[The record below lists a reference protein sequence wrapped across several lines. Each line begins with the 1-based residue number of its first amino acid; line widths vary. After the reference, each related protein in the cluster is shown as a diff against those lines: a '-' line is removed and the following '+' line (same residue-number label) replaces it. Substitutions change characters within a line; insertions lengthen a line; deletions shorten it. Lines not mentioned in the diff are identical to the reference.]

1 MDPDCEVEAKEESRT
16 GKVQEKD
23 SEIKK
28 IAEKADKGRPMDVP
42 LIEFKDVTKRFGPRT
57 ILERV
62 NLQIYEEQVTTII
75 GLSGSGKS
83 VLLKHIVG
91 LLKPDEGTILFRG
104 KPLHRMGKK
113 EMDACLSQ
121 MSYMFQGNALFDS
134 MTVYE
139 NVAIPIRE
147 TVNLS
152 SAEID
157 RRVMA
162 RIEQAEL
169 GEAAQKYPSQISG
182 GMQKRAALARAL
194 ITDPKIV
201 LFDEPTTG
209 LDPVRKNA
217 ILSMIA
223 QYRKKFGFTAILVSH
238 EIPDI
243 FFISNRILALYD
255 RTIVFQGSPEELEAF
270 DHPFKDEVLKS
281 IEGLQEELTGLYSRR
296 YFKVR
301 YQNELKREAF
311 REAYVVVVF
320 TIENLDAIR
329 ANLGH
334 EAAPEA
340 IRCMGLYIDKYFG
353 AVGGFSTRRNT
364 NEFVTVLPD
373 SNRLEV
379 DGIVDN
385 LTKDFQEQG
394 LGRVQAGTNK
404 SAASRENVEFTIRAG
419 LAQGHQG
426 QSTVELE
433 SIIALA
439 KQDQKEIARIHCD
452 AWGKVN

>member
-1 MDPDCEVEAKEESRT
+1 
-16 GKVQEKD
+16 
-23 SEIKK
+23 
-28 IAEKADKGRPMDVP
+28 MDVP
-42 LIEFKDVTKRFGPRT
+42 LIEFKDITKRFDSRT

-104 KPLHRMGKK
+104 KPIHQMEKK
-113 EMDACLSQ
+113 EINTCLGQ

-139 NVAIPIRE
+139 NVATPIRE
-147 TVNLS
+147 TMNLS
-152 SAEID
+152 KAEID

-182 GMQKRAALARAL
+182 GMQKRVALARAL

-223 QYRKKFGFTAILVSH
+223 QYRKKFKFTAILVSH

-255 RTIVFQGSPEELEAF
+255 RAIVFQGTPEELEAF
-270 DHPFKDEVLKS
+270 EHPFKDEVLQS

-301 YQNELKREAF
+301 YQTELKHGAF
-311 REAYVVVVF
+311 RETYAVVVF
-320 TIENLDAIR
+320 TIEDLDAIS
-329 ANLGH
+329 AGLGH

-340 IRCMGLYIDKYFG
+340 IRCMGAYIDKHFG
-353 AVGGFSTRRNT
+353 AVGGFSTRQNT

-373 SNRLEV
+373 SDLSAVEGVLE
-379 DGIVDN
+379 N
-385 LTKDFQEQG
+385 LIKDFQEHGIRQIQSG
-394 LGRVQAGTNK
+394 IHRG
-404 SAASRENVEFTIRAG
+404 AASMENVEFAIRAG
-419 LAQGHQG
+419 IAQGNQG

-439 KQDQKEIARIHCD
+439 KHHQKEIARLRCIGCVH
-452 AWGKVN
+452 AN